1 MLTHSAY
8 KSRRGIHLTG
18 ETAQNQHN
26 TSRRTTVY
34 PINGFRFLKLL
45 YSLRCNEN
53 RLERPRG
60 VKPAL
65 KNLGREGL
73 RDNRQ
78 GTSCT

>member
-45 YSLRCNEN
+45 YSLRCNDREPVV
-53 RLERPRG
+53 LEMQQRIRRC
-60 VKPAL
+60 L
-65 KNLGREGL
+65 
-73 RDNRQ
+73 
-78 GTSCT
+78 